1 MLSLR
6 GGRGAVPPLTTA
18 CAPPFWFTQNT
29 FFEHHVTMRQQT
41 IMGKRII
48 TFKHMP
54 LSYLGDFNFNSTANQ
69 LAVQSKR
76 SLRGVSIRRGFA
88 MLCAFTE
95 NPRRLYGDCTET
107 VLRMIRSG
115 AVVKVAKVFERQ

>member
-1 MLSLR
+1 
-6 GGRGAVPPLTTA
+6 
-18 CAPPFWFTQNT
+18 
-29 FFEHHVTMRQQT
+29 
-41 IMGKRII
+41 
-48 TFKHMP
+48 MP
-54 LSYLGDFNFNSTANQ
+54 LSYLGDFNFDSTANQ

-95 NPRRLYGDCTET
+95 IPRRLYGDCTET
-107 VLRMIRSG
+107 VLRIIRSG